1 MNDILRQRPLFLVL
15 IVAAVTAGGCTEL
28 RGRRR
33 IREGTRLYREGN
45 YPAARDAFT
54 SAAELVPQI
63 PQAWLGEALSCR
75 QLITPGATT
84 PANERA
90 VDCALAA
97 LDEMRRRWPQD
108 NRGET
113 LYVQTLFDADRFPAL
128 VSLYEA
134 RLKRDPSDL
143 AAVNGEI
150 QTYTR
155 WNHLEEALGAY
166 QKKAAL
172 LPNDAETQ
180 YAVGVFIWQQLF
192 QRGGGPDKAAF
203 DPRPDPN
210 APPAPEAGTDKG
222 QGKKNKN
229 KKKQGKHAKGKHKA
243 SAPEPAPGA
252 PPEEPHKPPPLFSV
266 GDITGGQRAALADL
280 GVKYL
285 QRALALRPQYREAMV
300 YLNLLLRQKAMA
312 YFTRPSLW
320 QACID
325 EAEKWRMKVEALTT
339 VAGAKANP
347 SGAGGAA
354 APSALAA
361 PSGAGNGNSNGTKG
375 DAASP

>member
-1 MNDILRQRPLFLVL
+1 MNDILRQRPLFLLL

-33 IREGTRLYREGN
+33 IREGTRLYRDGN
-45 YPAARDAFT
+45 YGAARDAFA

-75 QLITPGATT
+75 QLMTPGATT
-84 PANERA
+84 AANEKA

-97 LDEMRRRWPQD
+97 LTEMRNRWPKD
-108 NRGET
+108 ERGET
-113 LYVQTLFDADRFPAL
+113 LYVQTLFDADRFQAL
-128 VSLYEA
+128 VGLYQE
-134 RLKRDPSDL
+134 RLKKDPSDL

-155 WNHLEEALGAY
+155 WNHLEEALAAY

-172 LPNDAETQ
+172 LPNDAEAQ

-192 QRGGGPDKAAF
+192 QRGGGPDKASF

-210 APPAPEAGTDKG
+210 APDAPDAKKEKG
-222 QGKKNKN
+222 QGKK
-229 KKKQGKHAKGKHKA
+229 KKGKHGKGKHKG
-243 SAPEPAPGA
+243 SAPEPAATPGA

-266 GDITGGQRAALADL
+266 GDITGSQRAALADL

-320 QACID
+320 QASID
-325 EAEKWRMKVEALTT
+325 EAEKWRLKVEAMT
-339 VAGAKANP
+339 AAAAPKANP

-354 APSALAA
+354 AT
-361 PSGAGNGNSNGTKG
+361 TKG

>member
-1 MNDILRQRPLFLVL
+1 MNDILRQRPLFLLL

-45 YPAARDAFT
+45 YSAARDAFT
-54 SAAELVPQI
+54 SATTLVPQI

-75 QLITPGATT
+75 QLLTPGATT
-84 PANERA
+84 PANEQ
-90 VDCALAA
+90 VVECALAA
-97 LDEMRRRWPQD
+97 LGEMRKRWPQD
-108 NRGET
+108 SRGET

-128 VSLYEA
+128 ISLYEE
-134 RLKRDPSDL
+134 RLKRDPADL
-143 AAVNGEI
+143 AAVNGQI

-155 WNHLEEALGAY
+155 WNHLEEALAAY

-172 LPNDAETQ
+172 LPNDAEAQ

-210 APPAPEAGTDKG
+210 APDASAP
-222 QGKKNKN
+222 
-229 KKKQGKHAKGKHKA
+229 AKGKGKAKKKKEKHARGKHK
-243 SAPEPAPGA
+243 SDAPEPAAPGA

-266 GDITGGQRAALADL
+266 GDITGGQRAALADI
-280 GVKYL
+280 GIKYL

-325 EAEKWRMKVEALTT
+325 EAEKWRLKVEAMTPAAT
-339 VAGAKANP
+339 ARPNAG
-347 SGAGGAA
+347 GAGGATA
-354 APSALAA
+354 APATPSA
-361 PSGAGNGNSNGTKG
+361 KG

>member
-1 MNDILRQRPLFLVL
+1 MNDILRQRSLFLLL

-45 YPAARDAFT
+45 YGAARDAFA
-54 SAAELVPQI
+54 SATELVPQI

-84 PANERA
+84 PANDRV

-97 LDEMRRRWPQD
+97 LGEVRTRWPQD

-128 VSLYEA
+128 VSLYEE
-134 RLKRDPSDL
+134 RLKKDPSDL

-155 WNHLEEALGAY
+155 WNHLEESLAAY

-172 LPNDAETQ
+172 LPNDAEAQ
-180 YAVGVFIWQQLF
+180 YSVGVFIWQQLF

-210 APPAPEAGTDKG
+210 APGASEAATQNGKG
-222 QGKKNKN
+222 KGKK
-229 KKKQGKHAKGKHKA
+229 KKDKRAKGKHKA
-243 SAPEPAPGA
+243 GASEPAAAPGA

-266 GDITGGQRAALADL
+266 GDITGTQRAALADL

-325 EAEKWRMKVEALTT
+325 EAEKWRLKVEAMTAET
-339 VAGAKANP
+339 AKANP
-347 SGAGGAA
+347 GGAGGATP
-354 APSALAA
+354 APKA
-361 PSGAGNGNSNGTKG
+361 KG

>member
-1 MNDILRQRPLFLVL
+1 MNDTLRQRALFLLL
-15 IVAAVTAGGCTEL
+15 IVSAVTAGGCTEL

-45 YPAARDAFT
+45 YAAARDAFA

-75 QLITPGATT
+75 QMITPGATT
-84 PANERA
+84 PANEHA

-97 LDEMRRRWPQD
+97 LGEVRSRFPQD

-113 LYVQTLFDADRFPAL
+113 LYVQTLFDADRYPAL
-128 VSLYEA
+128 VSLYKE

-155 WNHLEEALGAY
+155 WNHLEEALAAY

-172 LPNDAETQ
+172 LPNDAEAQ
-180 YAVGVFIWQQLF
+180 YAVGVFVWQQLF

-210 APPAPEAGTDKG
+210 APEATTAQKG
-222 QGKKNKN
+222 KGKA
-229 KKKQGKHAKGKHKA
+229 KKKRDKRGKGKHKGGE
-243 SAPEPAPGA
+243 PEPAATPGA

-266 GDITGGQRAALADL
+266 GDITGGQRAALADI

-312 YFTRPSLW
+312 YFARPSLW

-325 EAEKWRMKVEALTT
+325 EAEKWRLKVEAMTAAA
-339 VAGAKANP
+339 AGKP

-354 APSALAA
+354 PTPAVPDGAA
-361 PSGAGNGNSNGTKG
+361 KPAAAATKG

>member
-1 MNDILRQRPLFLVL
+1 MNDILRQRPLFLLL

-45 YPAARDAFT
+45 YGAARDAFA
-54 SAAELVPQI
+54 SATELVPQI

-75 QLITPGATT
+75 QLMIPGATT
-84 PANERA
+84 PANEQA

-97 LDEMRRRWPQD
+97 LGQVRDRWPKD
-108 NRGET
+108 GRGES

-128 VSLYEA
+128 ISFYEG
-134 RLKRDPSDL
+134 RLKKDPSDL

-155 WNHLEEALGAY
+155 SNHLEEALAAY

-172 LPNDAETQ
+172 LPNDAEAQ

-210 APPAPEAGTDKG
+210 APPPEAAGEKKTK
-222 QGKKNKN
+222 GKK
-229 KKKQGKHAKGKHKA
+229 KKAKRAKGKHKGG
-243 SAPEPAPGA
+243 APEPAATPGA
-252 PPEEPHKPPPLFSV
+252 PPEESHKPPPLFSV

-325 EAEKWRMKVEALTT
+325 EAEKWRLKVEAMTAAAAPKGT
-339 VAGAKANP
+339 S
-347 SGAGGAA
+347 SGAGGATA
-354 APSALAA
+354 TPHADAK
-361 PSGAGNGNSNGTKG
+361 KG

>member
-1 MNDILRQRPLFLVL
+1 MNDILRQRVLFLLL

-33 IREGTRLYREGN
+33 IREGTRLYHDGN
-45 YPAARDAFT
+45 YPAARDAFA

-75 QLITPGATT
+75 QLMTPGATT
-84 PANERA
+84 PANEHA
-90 VDCALAA
+90 IDCALASLA
-97 LDEMRRRWPQD
+97 ELRNRWPKDQ
-108 NRGET
+108 RGET
-113 LYVQTLFDADRFPAL
+113 LFVQTLFDADRFPEL
-128 VSLYEA
+128 VKLYED
-134 RLKRDPSDL
+134 RLKKDPSDL

-155 WNHLEEALGAY
+155 WNHLEEALAAY

-210 APPAPEAGTDKG
+210 APASESPEPKDGKEKG
-222 QGKKNKN
+222 KGKA
-229 KKKQGKHAKGKHKA
+229 KKKKHARGKHGKQEVV
-243 SAPEPAPGA
+243 APPAAPGT
-252 PPEEPHKPPPLFSV
+252 PPEEPHRPPPLFSV

-285 QRALALRPQYREAMV
+285 QRAMALRPQYREAMV

-320 QACID
+320 QATID
-325 EAEKWRMKVEALTT
+325 EAEKWRLKVEAMTAA
-339 VAGAKANP
+339 AGPHANP

-354 APSALAA
+354 GTPSPAA
-361 PSGAGNGNSNGTKG
+361 KG
-375 DAASP
+375 GAASP

>member
-1 MNDILRQRPLFLVL
+1 MNDILRQRALFLVL

-45 YPAARDAFT
+45 YAAARDAFA
-54 SAAELVPQI
+54 SATELVPQI

-75 QLITPGATT
+75 QMITPGATT
-84 PANERA
+84 PANEHA

-97 LDEMRRRWPQD
+97 LGEVRSRFPQD

-113 LYVQTLFDADRFPAL
+113 LYVQTLFDADRYPAL
-128 VSLYEA
+128 VSLYEE

-155 WNHLEEALGAY
+155 WNHLEEALAAY

-172 LPNDAETQ
+172 LPNDAEAQ
-180 YAVGVFIWQQLF
+180 YAVGVFVWQQLF

-210 APPAPEAGTDKG
+210 APDATAEKVKG
-222 QGKKNKN
+222 KA
-229 KKKQGKHAKGKHKA
+229 KKKRDKRDKHGKGKHNGGG
-243 SAPEPAPGA
+243 PEPAGTPPGA

-266 GDITGGQRAALADL
+266 GDITGGQRAALADI
-280 GVKYL
+280 GIKYL

-325 EAEKWRMKVEALTT
+325 EAEKWRLKVEAMTST
-339 VAGAKANP
+339 NAAATAKAG
-347 SGAGGAA
+347 GAGGAA
-354 APSALAA
+354 PTPVAPDSAAQPAA
-361 PSGAGNGNSNGTKG
+361 PSTKG
-375 DAASP
+375 DAGSP

>member
-1 MNDILRQRPLFLVL
+1 MNDILRQRSLFLLL

-33 IREGTRLYREGN
+33 IREGTRLYREGD
-45 YPAARDAFT
+45 YPAARDAFA

-75 QLITPGATT
+75 QLITPGANT

-97 LDEMRRRWPQD
+97 LGEMRTRWPHD
-108 NRGET
+108 DRGET

-128 VSLYEA
+128 VALYEE
-134 RLKRDPSDL
+134 RLKKDPSDL

-155 WNHLEEALGAY
+155 WNHLEEALAAY

-172 LPNDAETQ
+172 LPNDAEAQ

-210 APPAPEAGTDKG
+210 APEAQSDKNG
-222 QGKKNKN
+222 NENRKSKKNK
-229 KKKQGKHAKGKHKA
+229 KAGKHGKGKHKA
-243 SAPEPAPGA
+243 SAPGPTPGA

-325 EAEKWRMKVEALTT
+325 EAEKWRARVEALTAA
-339 VAGAKANP
+339 AGPKANA

-354 APSALAA
+354 PGATPPPSSAA
-361 PSGAGNGNSNGTKG
+361 TTKG
-375 DAASP
+375 GAASP

>member
-1 MNDILRQRPLFLVL
+1 MNDILRQRPLFLLL

-45 YPAARDAFT
+45 YPAARDAFA
-54 SAAELVPQI
+54 SATELVPQI

-84 PANERA
+84 PANEQA
-90 VDCALAA
+90 VNCALAA
-97 LDEMRRRWPQD
+97 LGEVRSRWPQD

-128 VSLYEA
+128 VSLYEE
-134 RLKRDPSDL
+134 RLKKDPSDL

-155 WNHLEEALGAY
+155 WNHLEESLAAY
-166 QKKAAL
+166 QRKAAL
-172 LPNDAETQ
+172 LPNDAEAQ

-210 APPAPEAGTDKG
+210 APASGEAAGTGKG
-222 QGKKNKN
+222 KA
-229 KKKQGKHAKGKHKA
+229 KKKKEKHAKGKHKTGT
-243 SAPEPAPGA
+243 PTPATPGA

-266 GDITGGQRAALADL
+266 GDITGTQRAALADL

-325 EAEKWRMKVEALTT
+325 EAEKWRLKVEAMTAA
-339 VAGAKANP
+339 AGGKP
-347 SGAGGAA
+347 GPGGAGGAGA
-354 APSALAA
+354 APATAPNSATTPGAPAA
-361 PSGAGNGNSNGTKG
+361 KG